1 MNKFQIKKYNH
12 AQLHNNMDLLEMK
25 IVGRSN
31 NSNSNNNNK
40 DINQLHIILQIVKI
54 YVNSVRFYFQNA
66 SLAFIK

>member
-1 MNKFQIKKYNH
+1 MNKFQIKKHNH

-31 NSNSNNNNK
+31 NSNNNNK